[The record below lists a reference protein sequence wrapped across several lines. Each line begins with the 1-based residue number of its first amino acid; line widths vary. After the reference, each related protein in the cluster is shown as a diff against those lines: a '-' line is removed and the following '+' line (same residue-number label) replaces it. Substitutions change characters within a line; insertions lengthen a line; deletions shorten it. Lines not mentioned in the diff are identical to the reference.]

1 MNATSI
7 PRNLYS
13 IAWQTMAL
21 GPIQGWNTVRAP
33 FFMKAA
39 APSEPESSRCLTRSK
54 ESVTG
59 IIELRADGGPVEL
72 TIDQDAALAL
82 CAGLERFL
90 TQ

>member
-1 MNATSI
+1 
-7 PRNLYS
+7 
-13 IAWQTMAL
+13 MAL

-39 APSEPESSRCLTRSK
+39 PQASQSHRGCLTRSK

-59 IIELRADGGPVEL
+59 IIELRTDGGPVEL

-82 CAGLERFL
+82 CAGLERFF